1 MHYYLHSFHLFNYI
15 ACNPLT
21 YLVRDAGIVKD
32 FKSRY
37 NLLVY
42 K

>member
-1 MHYYLHSFHLFNYI
+1 MHYYLHSFYLFSYI
-15 ACNPLT
+15 AYYPLT
-21 YLVRDAGIVKD
+21 YLVSDVRTIKD

-37 NLLVY
+37 NLLIY